1 MRTIRQPHALHSI
14 APHGQPFSKSIG
26 FVPTMGALHE
36 GHLSLIRHSSKRHSR
51 TIVSIFVNPMQ
62 FGPKEDFSRYPRNL
76 RRDQHLA
83 KAAGADTL
91 FIPGIKTIY
100 PEGFDTKIC
109 VDSLSNSFEGVFR
122 PGHFEGITTVV
133 ALLFEMVRPTHSYFG
148 QKDYQ
153 QLCVIR
159 RMVADLRIPVKVIM
173 RPTVRESDGLA
184 MSSRNRYLNASQRR
198 RAVILYKVLSEAK
211 HRIRNGEKNGK
222 VLTHRMRRQFRRE
235 SGIRLDYVAI
245 VDSEQLMVLN
255 HLHRRVAL
263 LGAIRIGGIR
273 LIDNL
278 LVDVP

>member
-1 MRTIRQPHALHSI
+1 M
-14 APHGQPFSKSIG
+14 
-26 FVPTMGALHE
+26 
-36 GHLSLIRHSSKRHSR
+36 
-51 TIVSIFVNPMQ
+51 
-62 FGPKEDFSRYPRNL
+62 
-76 RRDQHLA
+76 
-83 KAAGADTL
+83 
-91 FIPGIKTIY
+91 
-100 PEGFDTKIC
+100 
-109 VDSLSNSFEGVFR
+109 
-122 PGHFEGITTVV
+122 
-133 ALLFEMVRPTHSYFG
+133 ALLFEMVRQTHSYFG

-159 RMVADLRIPVKVIM
+159 RMVADLKIPVKVIM

-211 HRIRNGEKNGK
+211 RRIRNGEKNGK